1 MGMKQCRESGIPFI
15 FGLQVSRSW
24 NKRNTTGLRTLWMR
38 LVVGALGHGVT
49 DAGVGV
55 SGGGGGRSREQGGRG
70 GGGGG
75 GGGNCQRSAM
85 WPHLAITT

>member
-1 MGMKQCRESGIPFI
+1 VDVAFSFYFGSG
-15 FGLQVSRSW
+15 SW
-24 NKRNTTGLRTLWMR
+24 SKRNTTGLRTLWMR
-38 LVVGALGHGVT
+38 LVAGALGHGVT

-75 GGGNCQRSAM
+75 NCQRSAM
-85 WPHLAITT
+85 

>member
-1 MGMKQCRESGIPFI
+1 
-15 FGLQVSRSW
+15 
-24 NKRNTTGLRTLWMR
+24 MR
-38 LVVGALGHGVT
+38 LAVGALGHGVT
-49 DAGVGV
+49 DADVGV

-85 WPHLAITT
+85 

>member
-1 MGMKQCRESGIPFI
+1 MDLAFRLYLGST
-15 FGLQVSRSW
+15 SW
-24 NKRNTTGLRTLWMR
+24 NKRNTTRLRTLWMR
-38 LVVGALGHGVT
+38 LAVGALSHGVT
-49 DAGVGV
+49 VAGVGV

-85 WPHLAITT
+85 

>member
-1 MGMKQCRESGIPFI
+1 
-15 FGLQVSRSW
+15 
-24 NKRNTTGLRTLWMR
+24 MR
-38 LVVGALGHGVT
+38 PVAGALGHGVT

-85 WPHLAITT
+85 